1 MVEPMAEISVR
12 PRAGAAPEIGFCL
25 LPKYEEITV
34 AKNKNNSAK
43 FLANF
48 FSRSFVLS
56 PDSYV
61 GWFHIDFALNYWTKR
76 KAFLLSDL
84 NFNAE

>member
-1 MVEPMAEISVR
+1 VEPTAEISVKR
-12 PRAGAAPEIGFCL
+12 RAGAAPEIGFCL

-48 FSRSFVLS
+48 YPGSIGL
-56 PDSYV
+56 
-61 GWFHIDFALNYWTKR
+61 IA
-76 KAFLLSDL
+76 
-84 NFNAE
+84 